1 MKLDLKQSESDIK
14 QYLIQLKEKDNE
26 INSLEKKIKEFI
38 SIIEKSKNV
47 DNLNIEI
54 NEKN

>member
-26 INSLEKKIKEFI
+26 ILWKKK
-38 SIIEKSKNV
+38 
-47 DNLNIEI
+47 
-54 NEKN
+54 